1 MNIYPKIIARFYK
14 DGGMQLLHEKK
25 MTTMLNYSFES
36 HIDPN
41 IGEVITMYANNE
53 DAMKIADLQVSYT
66 SLVLDKAPIT
76 HNKYVRQ
83 TNEHTTKTILT
94 NEKIND
100 MFNFEKNEY

>member
-14 DGGMQLLHEKK
+14 DGGLQKLEEKK
-25 MTTMLNYSFES
+25 MTTMLNYSFDS

-53 DAMKIADLQVSYT
+53 DAMKVAKIQTFYT
-66 SLVLDKAPIT
+66 AVVLGVVPREP
-76 HNKYVRQ
+76 NEYVRQ
-83 TNEHTTKTILT
+83 TNEHTTKTIST

-100 MFNFEKNEY
+100 MFNFEH

>member
-14 DGGMQLLHEKK
+14 DGGMQLLDEKK

-41 IGEVITMYANNE
+41 IGEIITMYANNE

-66 SLVLDKAPIT
+66 SLVLGIT
-76 HNKYVRQ
+76 PVSHNKYVRQ
-83 TNEHTTKTILT
+83 TNEHTTKTIST

>member
-14 DGGMQLLHEKK
+14 DGGLQKLEEKK
-25 MTTMLNYSFES
+25 MTTMLNYSFDS

-53 DAMKIADLQVSYT
+53 DAMKIADLQVSYAA
-66 SLVLDKAPIT
+66 LVLGKEPIT
-76 HNKYVRQ
+76 HNNYVRQ
-83 TNEHTTKTILT
+83 TNEHTTKTIST

-100 MFNFEKNEY
+100 MFNFEH